1 MGDVP
6 QDQQTERR
14 ELNSMSTDW
23 KALESK
29 YYMHVV
35 NRTPVVLVRGEGTT
49 VWDDEGREYLDF
61 SGGWAVN
68 NVGHANPVVA
78 EAVAEQARTL
88 LQTSNQF
95 YTIPQL
101 QLAQVLVENSCL
113 DRVFFSN
120 SGAEANE
127 GAIKV
132 ARKYGSM
139 HRNGAYEIITAD
151 HSFHGR
157 TLVTMAATGK
167 PHDTFLPVPAGF
179 VHVEFDNLDDI
190 KSKTSDKTAAVMLE
204 PVQGEGGV
212 NIPSPGYFQG
222 VREWCDENGLLL
234 ILDEVQT
241 GLGRLGTLFGYEAIE
256 VEPDVM
262 TLAKGLG
269 GGVPIGAF
277 LCKEQVS
284 VLAPGDHGSTF
295 GGNALTCAAAYAS
308 TKYIID
314 NDVSDHA
321 RAMGEHLR
329 RGLNDIK
336 ERNGFVKDVRG
347 VGLLDAVE
355 FNVDISAGVLDACR
369 ERGLLLVV
377 PPAPN
382 TIRLI
387 PPLTT
392 TEGEIDKGLEILEA
406 GMVKAAQGS

>member
-1 MGDVP
+1 MH
-6 QDQQTERR
+6 
-14 ELNSMSTDW
+14 TDW
-23 KALESK
+23 KAIESK
-29 YYMHVV
+29 YYMQVV
-35 NRTPVVLVRGEGTT
+35 NRTPIVLVRGEGSR
-49 VWDDEGREYLDF
+49 VWDDDGTEYIDF

-68 NVGHANPVVA
+68 NIGHANPVVTDA
-78 EAVAEQARTL
+78 ISDQARTL

-101 QLAQVLVENSCL
+101 QLAQILVENSCL

-127 GAIKV
+127 GAIKIG
-132 ARKYGSM
+132 RKYGSI
-139 HRNGAYEIITAD
+139 HRNGADEIITAD

-167 PHDTFLPVPAGF
+167 PHDSFLPVPPGF
-179 VHVEFDNLDDI
+179 IHVEFDNLDDI
-190 KSKTSDKTAAVMLE
+190 KSKTSDRTAAIMLE

-212 NIPSPGYFQG
+212 NVPSPDYLPG
-222 VREWCDENGLLL
+222 VRKWCDDNDLLL
-234 ILDEVQT
+234 IFDEVQT
-241 GLGRLGTLFGYEAIE
+241 GLGRLGTLFGYETFD

-277 LCKEQVS
+277 LAKERAA

-295 GGNALTCAAAYAS
+295 GGNPLTCAAAYAS

-314 NDVSDHA
+314 NNVPAHA
-321 RAMGEHLR
+321 HKMGKHLR
-329 RGLNDIK
+329 QGLNKIK
-336 ERNGFVKDVRG
+336 EKHDFVKQVRG
-347 VGLLDAVE
+347 VGLLNAVE
-355 FNVDISAGVLDACR
+355 FNVDISAGVLDSCR
-369 ERGLLLVV
+369 EGGLLLVV

-387 PPLTT
+387 PPLTIS
-392 TEGEIDKGLEILEA
+392 EGEIDKGLELLEA
-406 GMVKAAQGS
+406 GMIKAAQGA

>member
-1 MGDVP
+1 MSRI
-6 QDQQTERR
+6 ERK

-35 NRTPVVLVRGEGTT
+35 NRTPVVLVRGEGTR
-49 VWDDEGREYLDF
+49 VWDDEGKEYLDF

-68 NVGHANPVVA
+68 NIGHANPVVA
-78 EAVAEQARTL
+78 EAVAGQARTL
-88 LQTSNQF
+88 VQTSNQF

-101 QLAQVLVENSCL
+101 RLAQVLVENSCL

-151 HSFHGR
+151 QSFHGR

-167 PHDTFLPVPAGF
+167 PHDTFLPVPPGF

-190 KSKTSDKTAAVMLE
+190 KSKTSDKTAAIMLE

-234 ILDEVQT
+234 ILDEIQT
-241 GLGRLGTLFGYEAIE
+241 GLGRLGTLFGYEAFE

-277 LCKEQVS
+277 LAKEKFA

-308 TKYIID
+308 TKYVID
-314 NDVSDHA
+314 NDVPAHA
-321 RAMGEHLR
+321 RRMGEHLR
-329 RGLNDIK
+329 QRLNEIKDRNDFIK
-336 ERNGFVKDVRG
+336 EVRG

-355 FNVDISAGVLDACR
+355 FDIDMSAGVLDACR
-369 ERGLLLVV
+369 ERGLLLVL

-382 TIRLI
+382 AIRLI
-387 PPLTT
+387 PPLTI
-392 TEGEIDKGLEILEA
+392 TESEIDRGLEILEA
-406 GMVKAAQGS
+406 GMVAAAEGR